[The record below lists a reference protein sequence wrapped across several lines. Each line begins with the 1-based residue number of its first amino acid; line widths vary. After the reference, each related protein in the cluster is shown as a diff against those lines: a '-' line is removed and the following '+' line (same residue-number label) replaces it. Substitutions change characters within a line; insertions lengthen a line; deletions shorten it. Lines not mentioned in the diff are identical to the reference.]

1 MAGLI
6 KARTVTEYKTGGGKP
21 RNYKNEYK
29 KFHSSP
35 KAIAE
40 RSSRNKARRK
50 MAALGKVKK
59 GDKKDVHHIGSK
71 YVKRSGIPHAIHE
84 SRMGLRGQLELLQ

>member
-6 KARTVTEYKTGGGKP
+6 RARRPSEYKTGGGKP
-21 RNYKNEYK
+21 RNYKREYK

-40 RSSRNKARRK
+40 RSSRNKARR
-50 MAALGKVKK
+50 ALTKLGRVRK
-59 GDKKDVHHIGSK
+59 GDKKDVHHANRRPTDNRAGNLQVMS
-71 YVKRSGIPHAIHE
+71 RSRNRSIK
-84 SRMGLRGQLELLQ
+84 

>member
-6 KARTVTEYKTGGGKP
+6 RARTVSEYKTGGGKS
-21 RNYKNEYK
+21 RNYKNEYR

-35 KAIAE
+35 KAVAE

-50 MAALGKVKK
+50 LTKAGRVRK
-59 GDKKDVHHIGSK
+59 GDGKEIHHANRNPRDN
-71 YVKRSGIPHAIHE
+71 RSGNLRVM
-84 SRMGLRGQLELLQ
+84 SRSRNRSIK

>member
-6 KARTVTEYKTGGGKP
+6 RARKPSEYKTGGGKP
-21 RNYKNEYK
+21 RNYKKEYK

-40 RSSRNKARRK
+40 RSSRNKARRT
-50 MAALGKVKK
+50 MAKAGLVKK
-59 GDKKDVHHIGSK
+59 GDKKDIHHANGRPTDNRRGNLRVMSRSK
-71 YVKRSGIPHAIHE
+71 NRSIK
-84 SRMGLRGQLELLQ
+84 

>member
-6 KARTVTEYKTGGGKP
+6 RARTASEYKTGGGKS

-35 KAIAE
+35 KAVAE

-50 MAALGKVKK
+50 LTKTGRVSK
-59 GDKKDVHHIGSK
+59 GDGKDIHHANRNPKDNSTGNLRVMSRSK
-71 YVKRSGIPHAIHE
+71 NRSI
-84 SRMGLRGQLELLQ
+84 M

>member
-6 KARTVTEYKTGGGKP
+6 TARKPSEYKSGGGKP
-21 RNYKNEYK
+21 RNYKHEYR

-40 RSSRNKARRK
+40 RSSRNKARRQLMK
-50 MAALGKVKK
+50 AGRVRK
-59 GDKKDVHHIGSK
+59 GDGKDIHHANRRPTDNRASNLRVISK
-71 YVKRSGIPHAIHE
+71 SVNRSIK
-84 SRMGLRGQLELLQ
+84 

>member
-6 KARTVTEYKTGGGKP
+6 RARKPSEYKTGGGKP
-21 RNYKNEYK
+21 RNYKHEYR

-40 RSSRNKARRK
+40 RSSRNKARRALTK
-50 MAALGKVKK
+50 LGKVRK
-59 GDKKDVHHIGSK
+59 GDKRNVHHANHRPTDNRAGNLQ
-71 YVKRSGIPHAIHE
+71 VMARSRNRAIK
-84 SRMGLRGQLELLQ
+84 

>member
-1 MAGLI
+1 MVGLI
-6 KARTVTEYKTGGGKP
+6 RARTSSEYKTGGGKP
-21 RNYKNEYK
+21 RNYKHEYR

-50 MAALGKVKK
+50 LTKLGKVKK
-59 GDKKDVHHIGSK
+59 GDGRDVHHTNRRPTDNNVGNLK
-71 YVKRSGIPHAIHE
+71 VMARSRNRAIK
-84 SRMGLRGQLELLQ
+84 

>member
-6 KARTVTEYKTGGGKP
+6 RARTSSEYKSGGGKP
-21 RNYKNEYK
+21 RNYKQEYK

-40 RSSRNKARRK
+40 RSSRNKARRQLAK
-50 MAALGKVKK
+50 KGLVKK
-59 GDKKDVHHIGSK
+59 GDGKDVHHANRKPTDNRRANLKVISRSK
-71 YVKRSGIPHAIHE
+71 NRSIK
-84 SRMGLRGQLELLQ
+84 

>member
-6 KARTVTEYKTGGGKP
+6 RARTTSEYKTGGGKS

-29 KFHSSP
+29 KFHSSK

-50 MAALGKVKK
+50 LAKAGRVKK
-59 GDKKDVHHIGSK
+59 GDGMDIHHANRRPTDNRTSNLR
-71 YVKRSGIPHAIHE
+71 VMTKRRNRSIK
-84 SRMGLRGQLELLQ
+84 

>member
-6 KARTVTEYKTGGGKP
+6 RARTSSEYKSGGGKP
-21 RNYKNEYK
+21 RNYKQEYK

-40 RSSRNKARRK
+40 RSSRNKARRQLAK
-50 MAALGKVKK
+50 KGLVKK
-59 GDKKDVHHIGSK
+59 GDNKDVHHANRRPLDNKPSNLRVMTKSK
-71 YVKRSGIPHAIHE
+71 NRSIK
-84 SRMGLRGQLELLQ
+84 

>member
-6 KARTVTEYKTGGGKP
+6 RARKSSEYKTMGGKP
-21 RNYKNEYK
+21 RNYKHEYK

-35 KAIAE
+35 KAVAE

-50 MAALGKVKK
+50 MTKLGKVRK
-59 GDKKDVHHIGSK
+59 GDGRDVHHSNRRPTDNRAVNLKAVSK
-71 YVKRSGIPHAIHE
+71 
-84 SRMGLRGQLELLQ
+84 SRNRAMK